1 MGKFLHLSLNFWKLG
16 ITNAVPKDSLA
27 ELSEVALKNNI
38 FEFDEKN
45 FQTDTWNR
53 NMKDVRTSLCYSF
66 HGGF

>member
-1 MGKFLHLSLNFWKLG
+1 MGKFLRLSLNFWKLS

-27 ELSEVALKNNI
+27 ELSELALKNNI
-38 FEFDEKN
+38 FEFDEK
-45 FQTDTWNR
+45 NR